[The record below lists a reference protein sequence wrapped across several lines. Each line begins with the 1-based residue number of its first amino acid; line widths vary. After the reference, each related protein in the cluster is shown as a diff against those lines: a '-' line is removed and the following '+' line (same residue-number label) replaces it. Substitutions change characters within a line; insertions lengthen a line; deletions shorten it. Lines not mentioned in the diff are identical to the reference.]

1 MSGHSKWSTIKRQKG
16 VADARRSS
24 VFTKLGKAIVV
35 AARLGGADPTMNFRL
50 RLAVEKAREASMPKD
65 NIERAIAKG
74 SGTAEGQQLE
84 EVAYEGFGPAGTAII
99 VEAVTDNRNRTVHE
113 LKTVFSKHGGTMGN
127 ENSVRWQF
135 DRRGVL
141 RIAAEHLP
149 ADRDA
154 FALSMI
160 EAGAEDVK
168 DDPEG
173 ITLLTQPEALEK
185 VKAAIGTTPVAS
197 ADIEYV
203 PKTPLTLA
211 DADVQKLHSLIE
223 ILEDHADVTNVW
235 TNAS

>member
-16 VADARRSS
+16 VADAKRSAI
-24 VFTKLGKAIVV
+24 FTKLGKAIVV
-35 AARLGGADPTMNFRL
+35 AARLGGADPAMNFRL

-65 NIERAIAKG
+65 NIDRAIAKG

-84 EVAYEGFGPAGTAII
+84 EVTYEGFGPGGAAII

-113 LKTVFSKHGGTMGN
+113 VKTLFSKHGGTMGN

-149 ADRDA
+149 KDHDT
-154 FALSMI
+154 FELQMI

-185 VKAAIGTTPVAS
+185 LKAELGATPVAS

-203 PKTPLTLA
+203 PKTPLTLS
-211 DADVQKLHSLIE
+211 DGETQKLHSLIE

-235 TNAS
+235 TNGA

>member
-16 VADARRSS
+16 VADAKRSS

-35 AARLGGADPTMNFRL
+35 AARLGGADPAMNFRL

-84 EVAYEGFGPAGTAII
+84 EVTYEGFGPGGTAII

-113 LKTVFSKHGGTMGN
+113 VKTLFSKHGGTMGN

-149 ADRDA
+149 KDHDT
-154 FALSMI
+154 FALQMI
-160 EAGAEDVK
+160 EEGAEDVK

-185 VKAAIGTTPVAS
+185 VKVALGTTPVAS
-197 ADIEYV
+197 ADIEFV
-203 PKTPLTLA
+203 PKTPLPLSPA
-211 DADVQKLHSLIE
+211 DAEKLHTLTG

-235 TNAS
+235 TNGA